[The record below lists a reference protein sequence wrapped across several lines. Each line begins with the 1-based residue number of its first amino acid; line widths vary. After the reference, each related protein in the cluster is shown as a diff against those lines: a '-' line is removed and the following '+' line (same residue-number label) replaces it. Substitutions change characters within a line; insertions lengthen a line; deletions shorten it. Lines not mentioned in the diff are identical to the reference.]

1 MWPHRRQPTS
11 LPRPQDSPGK
21 NTGVGCHFLL
31 QCMKVK
37 VKSISCVQFLATPWT
52 AAHQAPP
59 SMGFSRQEYWSGVPL
74 PSPTLSG
81 QSLPKT
87 KSGGWSYCSPSVLET
102 TLPRHLEGGRNT
114 VKLLSWIYAPQLS
127 PETLCCFN
135 AFVCVC
141 VWESIFQPCWWKAL
155 ISPFYDWKP
164 AEDSKFILEST
175 VVVSPPLVLLHLGIS
190 PLIFCLG
197 KKKILIYCN

>member
-52 AAHQAPP
+52 AVHQAPP
-59 SMGFSRQEYWSGVPL
+59 SMGFSRQEYGSGVPL

-114 VKLLSWIYAPQLS
+114 VKLLSWMYAPQLS

-141 VWESIFQPCWWKAL
+141 VCENPFSSPADGRHSSPLFMTESQLKIQSSFWKAQWW
-155 ISPFYDWKP
+155 F
-164 AEDSKFILEST
+164 
-175 VVVSPPLVLLHLGIS
+175 LLLS
-190 PLIFCLG
+190 SSCTWASAL
-197 KKKILIYCN
+197 